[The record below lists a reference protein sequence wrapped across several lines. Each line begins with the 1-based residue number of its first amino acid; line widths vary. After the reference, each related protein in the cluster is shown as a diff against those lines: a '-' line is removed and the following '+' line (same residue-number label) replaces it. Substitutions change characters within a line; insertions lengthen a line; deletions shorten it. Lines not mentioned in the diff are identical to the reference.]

1 MSACGLV
8 GILFAGISISNL
20 NRSLDLHYDEYGA
33 TTLRLYNESLV
44 SFLNNL
50 KLNHKRIAR
59 NTEVI
64 HSVVRDDIN
73 TSYLKDILENSNVNH
88 SHASHI
94 ILDFEGKEV
103 LNTLNEKIV
112 IPKESR
118 KEIQYVALDLLDRE
132 DESSKILFTKIN
144 ESVHFAFISPIYYQS
159 SQEGILVSIEKA
171 DFESI
176 FRGYLKQ
183 DQRLVT
189 ISSVAYDEIQTFF
202 NPNISPDLFDKEYQS
217 NIDES
222 DLQVTLKLNSGIVS
236 HSQRNLF
243 GQSMTI
249 LMALMV
255 IAIVVLRKAGINAL
269 VNPQIA
275 LQKEKDR
282 ATAAEKVKGEF
293 LANMSHEIRTPMNGI
308 LGMIDLLKETKVNQ
322 EQRRYLDVIAG
333 SGESLLNIINDI
345 LDLSKIESGKLDIEQ
360 YNFDLPQLVESSG
373 ALLKHQA
380 ESKGIPLNIKIADDV
395 PQFVVSDPTRL
406 RQILFNLLS
415 NSLKFTE
422 TGTISVDCKRL
433 TKNDTE
439 FLSFKVRDTGI
450 GISSD
455 SQAKLFEAF
464 TQADTSTTRKFGGTG
479 LGLSICFKLVK
490 LMGGDIYLS
499 SRLGEGS
506 EFTFHIPLT
515 VGKSLEPKPNPRK
528 TLSAASS
535 NLPKDVKILLVED
548 NKVNQE
554 LAIGVFNRLGFEI
567 ELAENGQEAVDR
579 ALTKP
584 YDIVFMDMQMP
595 IMDGL
600 TATRKIKGELGTKS
614 PPIIALTANVF
625 DKNRS
630 DAFDAGMVG
639 FISKPFKRKQI
650 MECLLEHLA
659 LDSELDAS

>member
-222 DLQVTLKLNSGIVS
+222 DLQVTLKLNSGITFAAKS
-236 HSQRNLF
+236 IRAKYDHTNGSYGYCDSR
-243 GQSMTI
+243 
-249 LMALMV
+249 
-255 IAIVVLRKAGINAL
+255 
-269 VNPQIA
+269 PQ
-275 LQKEKDR
+275 K
-282 ATAAEKVKGEF
+282 
-293 LANMSHEIRTPMNGI
+293 S
-308 LGMIDLLKETKVNQ
+308 
-322 EQRRYLDVIAG
+322 
-333 SGESLLNIINDI
+333 
-345 LDLSKIESGKLDIEQ
+345 
-360 YNFDLPQLVESSG
+360 
-373 ALLKHQA
+373 
-380 ESKGIPLNIKIADDV
+380 
-395 PQFVVSDPTRL
+395 
-406 RQILFNLLS
+406 
-415 NSLKFTE
+415 
-422 TGTISVDCKRL
+422 
-433 TKNDTE
+433 
-439 FLSFKVRDTGI
+439 RD
-450 GISSD
+450 
-455 SQAKLFEAF
+455 
-464 TQADTSTTRKFGGTG
+464 
-479 LGLSICFKLVK
+479 
-490 LMGGDIYLS
+490 
-499 SRLGEGS
+499 
-506 EFTFHIPLT
+506 
-515 VGKSLEPKPNPRK
+515 
-528 TLSAASS
+528 
-535 NLPKDVKILLVED
+535 
-548 NKVNQE
+548 
-554 LAIGVFNRLGFEI
+554 
-567 ELAENGQEAVDR
+567 
-579 ALTKP
+579 
-584 YDIVFMDMQMP
+584 
-595 IMDGL
+595 
-600 TATRKIKGELGTKS
+600 
-614 PPIIALTANVF
+614 
-625 DKNRS
+625 
-630 DAFDAGMVG
+630 
-639 FISKPFKRKQI
+639 
-650 MECLLEHLA
+650 
-659 LDSELDAS
+659 